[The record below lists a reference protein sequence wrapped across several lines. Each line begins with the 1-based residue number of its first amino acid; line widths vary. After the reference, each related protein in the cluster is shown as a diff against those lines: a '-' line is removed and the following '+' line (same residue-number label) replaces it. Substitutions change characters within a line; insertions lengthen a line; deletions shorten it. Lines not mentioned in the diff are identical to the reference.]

1 MKRLVAFALL
11 AALTAAAQERHPY
24 QSAHAQSRD
33 YNGPES
39 SAPGPEVREV
49 RIGYYGPSD
58 AGHPEGGTLWLGVSL
73 ALEEANRE
81 GGYQGLP
88 FRLVP
93 DWSESPWLA
102 GSAAVVRMA
111 YGDQVWAVIGS
122 LDGASTHL
130 AEQVAAKARLVL
142 LNPVSTDKSVNYAGI
157 PWMFS
162 CAPSDGALAAVM
174 GDAAL
179 QETAGKF
186 VLVNSTD
193 HDARSL
199 AAELQLWLSDHH
211 AAPMLRLEFQPRA
224 DLQPLA
230 SQVAASGAKAVVV
243 LAGASDAG
251 RFVRE
256 LRRGSSAMPVFGG
269 ASLARRSFALAAGA
283 EAGDVR
289 FPQLVQ
295 ATPRAA
301 EFATRFRARFGFAPD
316 YPAFYGYDAM
326 QMMVT
331 AVRKAGLSRSGIRQA
346 LQNTGRWEGVSGS
359 IEWDP
364 AGRNQRSVS
373 LSSGG
378 IIR

>member
-1 MKRLVAFALL
+1 MKRLVAFVLL
-11 AALTAAAQERHPY
+11 TALTAAAQQRHPY
-24 QSAHAQSRD
+24 RSAEAQSRD
-33 YNGPES
+33 YAGPES
-39 SAPGPEVREV
+39 SAPAPQVREV
-49 RIGYYGPSD
+49 RIGYYGPSN
-58 AGHPEGGTLWLGVSL
+58 AGHSEGGTLWLGVSL
-73 ALEEANRE
+73 AVEEANRA
-81 GGYQGLP
+81 GGYQGLS

-93 DWSESPWLA
+93 GWSENPWTA
-102 GSAAVVRMA
+102 GSATVVRMA

-130 AEQVAAKARLVL
+130 AEQVVAKARLVL

-157 PWMFS
+157 PWIFS
-162 CAPSDGALAAVM
+162 CAPSDGALAAAM
-174 GDAAL
+174 GDAVL

-193 HDARSL
+193 HDARS
-199 AAELQLWLSDHH
+199 ATAELQRWLSDHD
-211 AAPMLRLEFQPRA
+211 AAPMLQLEFQPRA

-256 LRRGSSAMPVFGG
+256 LRRSGSAMPVFGG
-269 ASLARRSFALAAGA
+269 SSLARRSFALTAGA
-283 EAGDVR
+283 KAGDVH

-301 EFATRFRARFGFAPD
+301 EFASRFRDRYGFAPD

-326 QMMVT
+326 QMMVM

-346 LQNTGRWEGVSGS
+346 LQNAGRWEGVSGS
-359 IEWDP
+359 IEWDS

-373 LSSGG
+373 LSLGG
-378 IIR
+378 INR